1 MTIENN
7 VAEIKDVKSKP
18 EEIESSQDKIV
29 NETIGLDYSAH
40 LSRYEI
46 ERKEFRKRMYLF
58 FTFLTAF
65 SILIFASFNNPDLYK
80 IDKQTLLIINQAFNA
95 IVLLV
100 IPFLLGSLGATARI
114 LMAGVKA
121 GQQGVLIVSS
131 GLMAMFS
138 WVGIK
143 SGVLLAIVAPH
154 LEKQGIPNQ
163 ITAQS
168 ETNFYT
174 MALVAILVGMFSSNL
189 YIFVNQRVEQ
199 LLAKQSPNKKIN
211 KNNKDTHY

>member
-1 MTIENN
+1 
-7 VAEIKDVKSKP
+7 
-18 EEIESSQDKIV
+18 
-29 NETIGLDYSAH
+29 
-40 LSRYEI
+40 
-46 ERKEFRKRMYLF
+46 MYLL

-80 IDKQTLLIINQAFNA
+80 IDKETLIVINQAFNA

-154 LEKQGIPNQ
+154 LENQGVPNQ
-163 ITAQS
+163 VTMQS

-199 LLAKQSPNKKIN
+199 LISKQSPNKQG
-211 KNNKDTHY
+211 